1 MDPWYEVSCPSD
13 SDVINYMQKS
23 HIYICLHKDSN
34 TDEENKFLCQ
44 IASNALSKEREKLK
58 PLDETIAKNAHNY
71 TQINYETIRQCPN
84 WKELAQQILK
94 EEVIA
99 YKPYGSWRGFSTFV
113 IGPLRE
119 KFIVRIVREIWA
131 TQVIRTNFVPLWL
144 EHNYCPTG
152 MGYERAS
159 GHYSS
164 LRLMK

>member
-1 MDPWYEVSCPSD
+1 MDPWYEASCPSE
-13 SDVINYMQKS
+13 SDVENSMQKS

-34 TDEENKFLCQ
+34 TDEENKFLGQ
-44 IASNALSKEREKLK
+44 IASNALSKEREKLN

-71 TQINYETIRQCPN
+71 THINYETIRQHPN

-99 YKPYGSWRGFSTFV
+99 HKPYGSWRGFSTFV

-119 KFIVRIVREIWA
+119 KFIVRIILEIWA
-131 TQVIRTNFVPLWL
+131 VQVIRTKFVPLWL
-144 EHNYCPTG
+144 EYNYCPTG
-152 MGYERAS
+152 RGYKRAS

-164 LRLMK
+164 LQLMK